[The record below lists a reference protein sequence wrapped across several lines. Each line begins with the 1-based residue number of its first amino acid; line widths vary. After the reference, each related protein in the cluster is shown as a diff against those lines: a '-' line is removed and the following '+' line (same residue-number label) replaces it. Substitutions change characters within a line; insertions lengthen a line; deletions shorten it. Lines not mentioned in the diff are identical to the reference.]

1 MCLSLLPPTPAP
13 SIKKETNATLV
24 LNRFFADAFSVL
36 SIRQMAAL
44 SNHSIA
50 DSIISQKPTTTNTIS
65 SASRSE
71 SSHHR
76 QHTISSAATPR
87 SSVDHRPTDQ
97 LLHLG
102 HASRRSHHAASA
114 STSSLPR
121 IASQRSSGGILSRAK
136 DRTQSAFAS
145 ISEPVLRPRQSN
157 PGLARFTHGESLAPA
172 NRASAAATT
181 ASPPSKNPSSDSL
194 SSGEYT
200 VAGRNPPSQAYVDT
214 DASHPL
220 PIRQTRG
227 EPKMHQTSSR
237 LLRMTDDDRPY
248 TRVRTF
254 LLIKLVSFSL
264 LLPELPM

>member
-1 MCLSLLPPTPAP
+1 
-13 SIKKETNATLV
+13 
-24 LNRFFADAFSVL
+24 
-36 SIRQMAAL
+36 MAAL
-44 SNHSIA
+44 SNHSTA
-50 DSIISQKPTTTNTIS
+50 DSIIPQNPTTTNTIP
-65 SASRSE
+65 SAAGNQ

-102 HASRRSHHAASA
+102 SRRSHHAVSA

-121 IASQRSSGGILSRAK
+121 IASRRSSGGILSRAK

-172 NRASAAATT
+172 NRVPTATT
-181 ASPPSKNPSSDSL
+181 AASPPSKSPSSDSL
-194 SSGEYT
+194 SSGEYI

-220 PIRQTRG
+220 PFRQTRG

-254 LLIKLVSFSL
+254 LFI
-264 LLPELPM
+264 